1 MKIFGLLSLVAL
13 VWSSPA
19 IAGKKKKKKNE
30 PAAPVVGWHQAEG
43 DMGACYHPP
52 NFEEMGV
59 GSRRMAWMT
68 TRDELMSQWQGNR
81 GDGVLFDDVSVIN
94 LETALLAKPER
105 IEQVAKDN
113 LAYCK
118 DAMSGKGTSEWS
130 TWIVGLNG
138 KLTEGECAWPNFA
151 VTMYNYLSI
160 NNEWQNPAKICKGD
174 AIKISIS
181 SIDYYRLAP
190 KGPWINGAGSSDAP
204 SGNVPCKEPA
214 CTQGMVV
221 FRFRGESGAETVG
234 PVGLQTT
241 FVAPEHGTIDVM
253 INDDT
258 LSDNVYKVE
267 RGLEHHASID
277 YSPGNK

>member
-190 KGPWINGAGSSDAP
+190 KALDQRRRFVGRTLRQRPMQGTAVPGDGCVSFPRRVRRRDSRTRGAANPSSHQ
-204 SGNVPCKEPA
+204 S
-214 CTQGMVV
+214 M
-221 FRFRGESGAETVG
+221 
-234 PVGLQTT
+234 
-241 FVAPEHGTIDVM
+241 
-253 INDDT
+253 DD
-258 LSDNVYKVE
+258 
-267 RGLEHHASID
+267 
-277 YSPGNK
+277 